1 MSGNFFS
8 SPTAKEPK
16 RNFRFRVLFGSNDG
30 KIPPYFIEEFA
41 PPTFKMEGEATLKV
55 LGDIY
60 RYPGWIEWDGKS
72 SISIIDS
79 TTPNG
84 LGSLFNTLYRMGYT
98 PKTSSPTEQTHYRT
112 ISKPNAIAALGGCT
126 LQVLQATGE
135 WLEQWTLINAW
146 ISSIK
151 SDGSFKYGS
160 GDIRKI
166 KVDLTYDRASYET
179 NSSFGETFNGNGI
192 GADGN
197 SLWTPG
203 GTDFGNWTAPKGS
216 GSEANATKTFEDY

>member
-8 SPTAKEPK
+8 SPIAKEPK
-16 RNFRFRVLFGSNDG
+16 RSFRFRVLFGSSDG
-30 KIPPYFIEEFA
+30 KIPPYFIEEFS
-41 PPTFKMEGEATLKV
+41 PPSFSMKGGQELNV
-55 LGDIY
+55 LSDIY

-79 TTPNG
+79 SSPNG
-84 LGSLFNTLYRMGYT
+84 LGSLFQTLYNMGYT
-98 PKTSSPTEQTHYRT
+98 PKVSAPTRNSHYRT

-126 LQVLQATGE
+126 LQVLQADGD

-151 SDGSFKYGS
+151 SDGAFKYGG

-166 KVDLTYDRASYET
+166 KVELTYDRASYEI
-179 NSSFGETFNGNGI
+179 NSNASTFAGKSI
-192 GADGN
+192 GQDGK
-197 SLWTPG
+197 LWTPSDSG
-203 GTDFGNWTAPKGS
+203 YDNWTAPTSDGN
-216 GSEANATKTFEDY
+216 ANTAKELDSF